1 MGGTIFMTMI
11 MAAASREGKKLNDTL
26 FEAGAAAQA
35 AIKTYGADRV
45 INGTVGCYAGDDE
58 QIACL
63 PVVEDIYRQLPMRD
77 FIAYAPPIGLPD
89 YRKAVIEETFED
101 QQPDGYT
108 GAVATAGGTGA
119 IHIAVA
125 NYSEAGD
132 AVLVSD
138 WRWGNYDSLCREI
151 GRRVQPFA
159 LFDSERDFNIESFS
173 SAVSSLLRSQDSLLI
188 ILNSPANNPT
198 GFALSYQEWDQVL
211 QVCRFHEREG
221 KRISLLIDIAYI
233 AYAGEK
239 NEVRT
244 FMKQF
249 SNLPEHI
256 FTMFAFSMSKGY
268 TLYGQRAGA
277 LVGLSSSQAVIDE
290 FDELG
295 RYSARTTWSNVNRAA
310 MTLLTTI
317 RSDASL
323 MKRID
328 AERKAFYE
336 VLCRRAAIFTTEAE
350 ACQLHIVP
358 YHAGFFVSIPTA
370 APKKVSQALNEDLVF
385 AAPIALGIR
394 LGVCS
399 IPEQK
404 MLGLAAKVKKAITAC
419 P

>member
-1 MGGTIFMTMI
+1 MTML

-26 FEAGAAAQA
+26 FEAGAAAKSA
-35 AIKTYGADRV
+35 MAVYGAERV
-45 INGTVGCYAGDDE
+45 INGTVGCYASDDE
-58 QIACL
+58 KIACL
-63 PVVEDIYRQLPMRD
+63 PVVEDVYRKLPMSD
-77 FIAYAPPIGLPD
+77 FISYAPPIGLAD
-89 YRKAVIEETFED
+89 YRQAVIDETFED
-101 QQPDGYT
+101 QRPDGYT

-125 NYSEAGD
+125 NYSEVGD

-159 LFDSERDFNIESFS
+159 LFDSDQDFNIESFS
-173 SAVSSLLRSQDSLLI
+173 SAVASLLRSQDSLLI
-188 ILNSPANNPT
+188 ILNTPANNPT
-198 GFALSYQEWDQVL
+198 GFAMSDREWEQVL

-221 KRISLLIDIAYI
+221 KRISLLVDIAYI
-233 AYAGEK
+233 AFAGEK
-239 NEVRT
+239 NDVRR

-277 LVGLSSSQAVIDE
+277 LVGLSSRQEVIDE
-290 FDELG
+290 FCELG
-295 RYSARTTWSNVNRAA
+295 RYSARTCWSNVNRAA

-317 RSDASL
+317 RNDASL
-323 MKRID
+323 VKRID
-328 AERKAFYE
+328 EERNAFYE
-336 VLCRRAAIFTTEAE
+336 TLHRRAAIFTAE
-350 ACQLHIVP
+350 ADAAQLRIVP
-358 YHAGFFVSIPTA
+358 YHAGFFISIPTA
-370 APKKVSQALNEDLVF
+370 SPKEVSAALNKDLVF
-385 AAPIALGIR
+385 AAPISLGIR

-404 MLGLAAKVKKAITAC
+404 VRGLAGTVKKAVDSC
-419 P
+419 Q